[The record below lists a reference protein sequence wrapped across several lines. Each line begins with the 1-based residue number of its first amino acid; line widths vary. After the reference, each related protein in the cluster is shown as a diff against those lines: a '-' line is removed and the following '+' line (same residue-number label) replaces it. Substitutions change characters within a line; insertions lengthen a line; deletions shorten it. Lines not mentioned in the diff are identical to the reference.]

1 MELLEAIYTRRATRS
16 FLPEPVSDETVRRLL
31 EVAVQA
37 PSAMNAQPWRF
48 VVIQDPVRLDRYSER
63 AKALLLQRLGT
74 DDKNRH
80 YADRLS
86 SRVFN
91 IFYDAG
97 TLIVIC
103 GPANGTYAQADCWL
117 AAQNLQLAAR
127 ALGLGTCCIGFA
139 IAALNDPEVKAELDI
154 PPDLA
159 AIAPLIVGTPRS
171 APPPVLRQAPDV
183 LSWFRQPG
191 ADR

>member
-86 SRVFN
+86 SQRAGERV
-91 IFYDAG
+91 
-97 TLIVIC
+97 
-103 GPANGTYAQADCWL
+103 
-117 AAQNLQLAAR
+117 AR
-127 ALGLGTCCIGFA
+127 
-139 IAALNDPEVKAELDI
+139 ER
-154 PPDLA
+154 
-159 AIAPLIVGTPRS
+159 RS
-171 APPPVLRQAPDV
+171 ALLRR
-183 LSWFRQPG
+183 SE
-191 ADR
+191 